1 MRTSRATIEK
11 LPKIELHCHLDGS
24 ISMQTIRRLAQ
35 EAGIKLPVS
44 DDDLRQ
50 KITAPQDAESLMDYL
65 APFDFVL
72 PMLQTEAALE
82 LAAYDI
88 LDQAQQDN
96 IRYME
101 IRFAPTLHTSGG
113 LTLAQVVAAVTRG
126 LAAGE
131 RDFQV
136 KANALLCG
144 MRHESVDSV
153 LTVVNLFAAGGL
165 THLAG
170 FDLAGVE
177 ADGFPEAFAP
187 VLKKVK
193 ANGIPLTLHAG
204 ECGCAQNV
212 MDAIKLGATRIGH
225 GVAIK
230 DMPDKWAELI
240 DKKITLEM
248 APTSNIQTK
257 AIDKAEN
264 YPFKTLFDAGV
275 RITINTDNRTVSDT
289 TLTDEYMKLADWFGF
304 DEAVFRQVARYAFE
318 ASFMSP
324 QQRADLADEFM
335 L

>member
-24 ISMQTIRRLAQ
+24 ISMQTIRHLAQ

-72 PMLQTEAALE
+72 PMLQTETALE

-88 LDQAQQDN
+88 LEQAQQDN

-153 LTVVNLFAAGGL
+153 LTVVDLFADGGL

-187 VLKKVK
+187 VLEKVK
-193 ANGIPLTLHAG
+193 ASGIPLTLPAG

-212 MDAIKLGATRIGH
+212 LDAVEAGASRVGH
-225 GVAIK
+225 GVALK
-230 DMPDKWAELI
+230 DIPESWPALVAD
-240 DKKITLEM
+240 KITVEM
-248 APTSNIQTK
+248 APTSNFQTK
-257 AIDKAEN
+257 AVDTLAN
-264 YPFKTLFDAGV
+264 YPFKQF
-275 RITINTDNRTVSDT
+275 
-289 TLTDEYMKLADWFGF
+289 F
-304 DEAVFRQVARYAFE
+304 
-318 ASFMSP
+318 
-324 QQRADLADEFM
+324 
-335 L
+335 

>member
-153 LTVVNLFAAGGL
+153 LTVVDLFADGGL

-187 VLKKVK
+187 VLEKVK

-212 MDAIKLGATRIGH
+212 LGAVEAGASRIGH
-225 GVAIK
+225 GVALK
-230 DMPDKWAELI
+230 DIPESWPSLVAD
-240 DKKITLEM
+240 KITVEM
-248 APTSNIQTK
+248 APT
-257 AIDKAEN
+257 
-264 YPFKTLFDAGV
+264 
-275 RITINTDNRTVSDT
+275 
-289 TLTDEYMKLADWFGF
+289 
-304 DEAVFRQVARYAFE
+304 
-318 ASFMSP
+318 
-324 QQRADLADEFM
+324 
-335 L
+335 

>member
-1 MRTSRATIEK
+1 MRTSRTTIEK

-24 ISMQTIRRLAQ
+24 ISMQTIRHLAQ

-72 PMLQTEAALE
+72 PMLQTETALE

-88 LDQAQQDN
+88 LEQAQQDN

-113 LTLAQVVAAVTRG
+113 LTLSQVVAAVTRG

-212 MDAIKLGATRIGH
+212 LDAVEAGASRVGH
-225 GVAIK
+225 GVALK
-230 DMPDKWAELI
+230 DIPESWPALVAD
-240 DKKITLEM
+240 KITVEM
-248 APTSNIQTK
+248 APTSNFQTK
-257 AIDKAEN
+257 AVDTLAN
-264 YPFKTLFDAGV
+264 YPFKQLFDAGV
-275 RITINTDNRTVSDT
+275 RVTINTDNRTVSGT
-289 TLTDEYMKLADWFGF
+289 TLNDEYEKIADWY
-304 DEAVFRQVARYAFE
+304 DLSETEFRQIARHAFD

-324 QQRADLADEFM
+324 EQRETLAKEF
-335 L
+335 

>member
-24 ISMQTIRRLAQ
+24 ISMQTIRQLAQ
-35 EAGIKLPVS
+35 QAGIELPVS
-44 DDDLRQ
+44 DEDLRL
-50 KITAPQDAESLMDYL
+50 KITAPQNAESLMDYL

-72 PMLQTEAALE
+72 PMLQTETSLE

-88 LDQAQQDN
+88 LEQAQKDN

-101 IRFAPTLHTSGG
+101 IRFAPTLHTAAG
-113 LTLAQVVAAVTRG
+113 LTLSQVVAAVIRG

-153 LTVVNLFAAGGL
+153 LTVVDLFADGGL

-177 ADGFPEAFAP
+177 VDGFPEHFAP
-187 VLKKVK
+187 VLEKVK
-193 ANGIPLTLHAG
+193 LNQIPLTLHAG
-204 ECGCAQNV
+204 AS
-212 MDAIKLGATRIGH
+212 RIGH
-225 GVAIK
+225 GVALK
-230 DMPDKWAELI
+230 DVPGNWEALVADKIAI
-240 DKKITLEM
+240 EM
-248 APTSNIQTK
+248 APTSNFQTK
-257 AIDKAEN
+257 AVDTLAN
-264 YPFKTLFDAGV
+264 YPFKKLLDAGV
-275 RITINTDNRTVSDT
+275 RVTINTDNRTVSGT
-289 TLTDEYMKLADWFGF
+289 TLNDEYEKIAGWYDLS
-304 DEAVFRQVARYAFE
+304 EAEFRQIGRHAFE

-324 QQRADLADEFM
+324 EQRDALISEF
-335 L
+335 

>member
-24 ISMQTIRRLAQ
+24 ISMATIRRLAQ
-35 EAGIKLPVS
+35 DAGIELPVS
-44 DDDLRQ
+44 DEALRQ

-88 LDQAQQDN
+88 LEQAQQDN

-101 IRFAPTLHTSGG
+101 IRFAPTLHTADD
-113 LTLAQVVAAVTRG
+113 LTLTQIVKAVTRG

-144 MRHESVDSV
+144 MRHESVDSI
-153 LTVVNLFAAGGL
+153 LTVVDLLVAGDL

-177 ADGFPEAFAP
+177 VDGFPEFFAP
-187 VLKKVK
+187 VLEKVK
-193 ANGIPLTLHAG
+193 ATGIPLTLHAG

-212 MDAIKLGATRIGH
+212 LDAVKAGASRIGH
-225 GVAIK
+225 GVALK
-230 DMPDKWAELI
+230 DVPECWPDLVTNEIAI
-240 DKKITLEM
+240 EM
-248 APTSNIQTK
+248 APTSNFQTK
-257 AIDKAEN
+257 AVDTLAN
-264 YPFKTLFDAGV
+264 YPFKKLFDAGV
-275 RITINTDNRTVSDT
+275 RVTINTDNRTVSGT
-289 TLTDEYMKLADWFGF
+289 TLNDEYEKIADWY
-304 DEAVFRQVARYAFE
+304 DLSEIDFRQITRHAFD

-324 QQRADLADEFM
+324 EQRETLAKEF
-335 L
+335 